1 MELPEDKRQAILEA
15 IYDARKIEAI
25 KLVRDATGCG
35 LKEAKDFVEKLADEL
50 YAKEP
55 QKFAAAPSRKS
66 GCVGSMMVVAVI
78 LAATCL
84 VMMMLV

>member
-1 MELPEDKRQAILEA
+1 MELPEARRQAILEA
-15 IYDARKIEAI
+15 IYGARKIEAI
-25 KLVRDATGCG
+25 KLVRDATSCG

-66 GCVGSMMVVAVI
+66 GCVGLILAVVAI
-78 LAATCL
+78 LAATCAVVL
-84 VMMMLV
+84 MLV